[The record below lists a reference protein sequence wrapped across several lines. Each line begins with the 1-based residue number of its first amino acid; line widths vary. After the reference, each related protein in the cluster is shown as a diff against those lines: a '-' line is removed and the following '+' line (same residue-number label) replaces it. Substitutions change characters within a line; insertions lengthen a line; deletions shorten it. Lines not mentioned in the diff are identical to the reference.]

1 MCASQCRVILAGMS
15 LPPSKIMTRS
25 GAEAKDHD
33 AYLDGLRGLAALI
46 VFLTHVR
53 GEFFVQWTD
62 LDAVSH
68 GPLNYALFVLTRL
81 GREAVIVFFVL
92 SGYLVGGQALN
103 ALRKCRFSASGYF
116 TARLSRL
123 YAVVV
128 PALLLTSIADYLA
141 GTWTVARDGAPV
153 FGLNLLFLQQI
164 FGDSYGSNGPLW
176 SLAYEGWFYALFG
189 LALTV
194 CARRQEDRAALP
206 AALLLVAAVALLWAR
221 CPLILWMFPLWLAGV
236 LARSHGRTVVR
247 N

>member
-1 MCASQCRVILAGMS
+1 MKV
-15 LPPSKIMTRS
+15 
-25 GAEAKDHD
+25 EDHD

-103 ALRKCRFSASGYF
+103 ARLKRRFSASTLLYRPTVPPLCRCCPRVASDLHRG
-116 TARLSRL
+116 LSGGDLECR
-123 YAVVV
+123 V
-128 PALLLTSIADYLA
+128 
-141 GTWTVARDGAPV
+141 RNGAPV

-164 FGDSYGSNGPLW
+164 FGDAYGSNGPLW
-176 SLAYEGWFYALFG
+176 SLA
-189 LALTV
+189 
-194 CARRQEDRAALP
+194 
-206 AALLLVAAVALLWAR
+206 
-221 CPLILWMFPLWLAGV
+221 V
-236 LARSHGRTVVR
+236 L
-247 N
+247 